1 MKEQRVSDELLRR
14 LQQQSEARKSE
25 EFIAARFADAKP
37 PSQAHLPAPKGEQ
50 DIAALISS
58 MSASGRPHYRQLE
71 ACWVPGTLAKVH
83 LGSINILACE
93 CTRLLATHA
102 LSPGQ
107 DWMKI
112 GKLLGQGGFGS
123 VHQGYSEQTG
133 RTYAVKTAKPGVG
146 PKGMIRE
153 ALAYCIVKP
162 HPNILGCYCMNDI
175 PESTGLVFELGISD
189 LFDISTRQRR
199 TKFSFD
205 QIIGFLA
212 DGAQGLQHFNEHG
225 ICVNDFKQDNIIV
238 CHANNPSGFI
248 GKLAD
253 PGLWCGVTEWKVK
266 RTGTTGRVP
275 PENFEEGI
283 EAAVTQDVFTV
294 GAEACYMLARPEIK
308 WETANM
314 FAHSERVTMRTMSDG
329 SFAKKFFRRQNLNEL
344 LPSDMLP
351 EICKELAA
359 AVAPE
364 PEDRPQEV
372 AVVTQFLRRLQLRM
386 AQHQVSQDPVNLS
399 AMVEEP
405 QIIGTATGSGG
416 GGGGVFGVSEREV
429 VGKNNPEEDI
439 FPMDDSDSGEA
450 MLRLAEALAGGSGD
464 SRVYEEQRKEQ
475 GQVGDG
481 GGGGVRGGG
490 GCCGGGCGSDVMDS
504 SSAAQAGGKYGGTG
518 NENVVP
524 GLPSSM
530 CTIDV
535 DTLFAP
541 APPIN
546 VLGSTESMPSLED
559 LSWGEGS
566 SPIADA
572 GRLGREI
579 SGRGGNHGGDL
590 NGGSDAGSEART
602 PTSGTSSMSNERER
616 WGLVRG
622 LASKTIASWFS
633 PVGHG

>member
-1 MKEQRVSDELLRR
+1 MHSISLAITSIE
-14 LQQQSEARKSE
+14 
-25 EFIAARFADAKP
+25 
-37 PSQAHLPAPKGEQ
+37 PK
-50 DIAALISS
+50 
-58 MSASGRPHYRQLE
+58 
-71 ACWVPGTLAKVH
+71 
-83 LGSINILACE
+83 
-93 CTRLLATHA
+93 
-102 LSPGQ
+102 
-107 DWMKI
+107 
-112 GKLLGQGGFGS
+112 
-123 VHQGYSEQTG
+123 
-133 RTYAVKTAKPGVG
+133 
-146 PKGMIRE
+146 
-153 ALAYCIVKP
+153 
-162 HPNILGCYCMNDI
+162 
-175 PESTGLVFELGISD
+175 
-189 LFDISTRQRR
+189 
-199 TKFSFD
+199 
-205 QIIGFLA
+205 
-212 DGAQGLQHFNEHG
+212 
-225 ICVNDFKQDNIIV
+225 
-238 CHANNPSGFI
+238 
-248 GKLAD
+248 
-253 PGLWCGVTEWKVK
+253 
-266 RTGTTGRVP
+266 
-275 PENFEEGI
+275 
-283 EAAVTQDVFTV
+283 
-294 GAEACYMLARPEIK
+294 
-308 WETANM
+308 
-314 FAHSERVTMRTMSDG
+314 
-329 SFAKKFFRRQNLNEL
+329 
-344 LPSDMLP
+344 
-351 EICKELAA
+351 ICKELAA

-504 SSAAQAGGKYGGTG
+504 SSAAQAVTDALDAMPNSFDESMPDASGATPDVNATAAVVAAAAAATALSEVREGGKYGGTG

-579 SGRGGNHGGDL
+579 SGRGGGTIPTLARLREGGGIASRRTRDGGGSTGSDTRGTQSDGGGNTSGRGGGDTGDDGGGSTGGGIGATRGDGGNHGGDL